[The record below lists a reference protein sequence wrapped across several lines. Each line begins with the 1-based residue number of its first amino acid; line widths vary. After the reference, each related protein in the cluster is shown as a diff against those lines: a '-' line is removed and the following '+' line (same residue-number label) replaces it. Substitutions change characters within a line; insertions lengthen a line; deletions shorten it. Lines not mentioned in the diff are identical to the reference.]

1 MIKNSVCR
9 FCEERKVG
17 CHGTCELYIREKE
30 TRDAIKE
37 DNCRKRDAEK
47 VAEDVLFSNARGIG
61 KRLIERRQKKRRWY

>member
-9 FCEERKVG
+9 FCENREVG
-17 CHGTCELYIREKE
+17 CHGKCELYIREKE

-47 VAEDVLFSNARGIG
+47 AAEEYCF
-61 KRLIERRQKKRRWY
+61 